1 MSSSVRSNTS
11 VSSYL
16 LSHLNRLGHWRY
28 FPVCHVIRQFET
40 HLRVFFPRS
49 RIGRF
54 DLSWSLSFLDKDF
67 GKGTAVSRL
76 KPVWGGKAT
85 PSLRLKQ
92 RPIYSL
98 LLCIQRQP
106 YLSRC
111 NHLPDSCSCA
121 DLKLIA
127 NIFCGGIEIP
137 PEVAPTA
144 GIKRGLM
151 SSDFMQN

>member
-1 MSSSVRSNTS
+1 MSSSVFSLL
-11 VSSYL
+11 VSIIPFEPSWSL
-16 LSHLNRLGHWRY
+16 AILPRMS
-28 FPVCHVIRQFET
+28 CHSSI
-40 HLRVFFPRS
+40 LKPPKGLFPRS
-49 RIGRF
+49 RIGSF
-54 DLSWSLSFLDKDF
+54 DHSWSLSFLDKDF

-85 PSLRLKQ
+85 PSFRLKQ
-92 RPIYSL
+92 RPIYSS

-106 YLSRC
+106 YLRRC

-127 NIFCGGIEIP
+127 NISCGGIEIP
-137 PEVAPTA
+137 PGVVPTA

-151 SSDFMQN
+151 SSDFKQN